1 MVAVL
6 GSNVQG
12 KKKGVV
18 GSGLVSGSTPF
29 KGAHIVAN

>member
-12 KKKGVV
+12 KKGVV
-18 GSGLVSGSTPF
+18 RSGLVSGSTPF